1 MAKIIVAPVKPNP
14 YHPEPQTAR
23 PSGADKST
31 KRKRRQRGASRY
43 GRMNSFVGGFLIL
56 LVFISAIPVA
66 SNRPAWWLIWT
77 MVLGAAGLIYVVRSQ
92 MLMGSRRQFQTSSY
106 RMFFLLALIVPLY
119 ALLQAVPWVE
129 ILPSRLVAL
138 PDRIPASI
146 FPHTISVMPDASMLG
161 AIRAVGFLVFLM
173 LAIEVST
180 QPDRTHTFGLWL
192 MFGIL
197 AHGIFGM
204 VALKM
209 LDDFSP
215 WGEKDVYLGM
225 LTGTFVNRNSIATF
239 LGFGLIIALAYAMTQ
254 GHKASMM
261 ERDRGYVAVLTP
273 ERMEILGLWLA
284 FGILAAAIFLTQSR
298 MGAFAT
304 GVGAFITFVTLR
316 VVFKARKAR
325 IALEVLIFLGLLIV
339 LIIPAAGTGVMERA
353 LFALVESNDRVSM
366 YLQTL
371 GMIADRPLTG
381 FGYDA
386 FAPAFELYRAPPLVA
401 DRYVDLAHNTY
412 LALWSEQG
420 FIVGS
425 IPMILIGW
433 SALIIVR
440 KLRRGEGDVALNAA
454 GIGAIVLGALHS
466 TVDFSLEI
474 PANVFCFLLI
484 VGLAIGRPRL
494 DQTAK
499 GDVDGT
505 EVGLKA

>member
-1 MAKIIVAPVKPNP
+1 MAKVIIAPVHPSPQNYRSSSAVKNP
-14 YHPEPQTAR
+14 T
-23 PSGADKST
+23 G
-31 KRKRRQRGASRY
+31 KRRQRGASRY
-43 GRMNSFVGGFLIL
+43 GRMNTLVGGLLIL
-56 LVFISAIPVA
+56 VVIVSAIPVA

-77 MVLGAAGLIYVVRSQ
+77 MLLGAVGLTYVVRSQ
-92 MLMGSRRQFQTSSY
+92 MLMGTRRQFQTSSY
-106 RMFFLLALIVPLY
+106 PVFFSLALIVPLY
-119 ALLQAVPWVE
+119 ALLQALPWVE
-129 ILPSRLVAL
+129 ILPSSLVSF
-138 PDRIPASI
+138 PVRIPMSI
-146 FPHTISVMPDASMLG
+146 YPHTISVMPDASMLG
-161 AIRAVGFLVFLM
+161 AIRAVGFLIFLI
-173 LAIEVST
+173 LTIEVGT
-180 QPDRTHTFGLWL
+180 QPDRTHIFGLWL
-192 MFGIL
+192 MVGIL

-215 WGEKDVYLGM
+215 WGAKDVYMGM

-239 LGFGLIIALAYAMTQ
+239 LGFGLIIALAYAMTR

-261 ERDRGYVAVLTP
+261 ERDRGYATVLTP

-304 GVGAFITFVTLR
+304 GVGAFITYATLR
-316 VVFKARKAR
+316 VVFRARKAR
-325 IALEVLIFLGLLIV
+325 VVLEVLTILGFFAV
-339 LIIPAAGTGVMERA
+339 FIIPTAGTGVIERA

-366 YLQTL
+366 YLQTW
-371 GMIADRPLTG
+371 GMIADRPWTG

-386 FAPAFELYRAPPLVA
+386 FAPAFELYRAPPLVS

-420 FIVGS
+420 LIVGS
-425 IPMILIGW
+425 IPMILIAW
-433 SALIIVR
+433 CALMIVQR
-440 KLRRGEGDVALNAA
+440 LMRGEGDVALNAA
-454 GIGAIVLGALHS
+454 GLGAIVLGAVHS

-494 DQTAK
+494 DQAAK
-499 GDVDGT
+499 SDVAGN
-505 EVGLKA
+505 EIGLKT

>member
-14 YHPEPQTAR
+14 TRPVPQGVR
-23 PSGADKST
+23 LGSLDKST
-31 KRKRRQRGASRY
+31 KGKRRQRGASRY
-43 GRMNSFVGGFLIL
+43 GRMNTFVGGFLVL
-56 LVFISAIPVA
+56 LVIVSAIPVA

-77 MVLGAAGLIYVVRSQ
+77 LVLGVVGLTYVVRSQ
-92 MLMGSRRQFQTSSY
+92 MLMGKRRQFQTSTY
-106 RMFFLLALIVPLY
+106 RVFFSLALIVPLY
-119 ALLQAVPWVE
+119 ALLQALPWVE
-129 ILPSRLVAL
+129 VLPSSLVAL

-173 LAIEVST
+173 LAIEVGT

-215 WGEKDVYLGM
+215 WGDKDVYLGM

-239 LGFGLIIALAYAMTQ
+239 LGFGLIIALAYAMTR

-261 ERDRGYVAVLTP
+261 ERDRGYAAVLTP
-273 ERMEILGLWLA
+273 ERMEILGIWLA

-316 VVFKARKAR
+316 VVFKVRIARV
-325 IALEVLIFLGLLIV
+325 ALEVVVFLVLLIA
-339 LIIPAAGTGVMERA
+339 LIIPAAGTGVVERA
-353 LFALVESNDRVSM
+353 LFALVESDVRLNL
-366 YLQTL
+366 YIQTL
-371 GMIADRPLTG
+371 GMITERPWVG

-420 FIVGS
+420 LIVGS

-433 SALIIVR
+433 SAVAIVR

-454 GIGAIVLGALHS
+454 GIGAIVLGAVHS

-499 GDVDGT
+499 SDAVGT